1 VRAAHVYAF
10 VEAPPRR
17 GAGGF
22 SGNQMATWTKEG
34 CLPETSNNTM
44 VPLMENEQ
52 FNLSL
57 RRFLKEVG
65 ISSQQEI
72 ERIVRE
78 CDLAGKGKLKT
89 KVVLTAE
96 GTDLHHEVTGE
107 IDLG

>member
-1 VRAAHVYAF
+1 MQN
-10 VEAPPRR
+10 EA
-17 GAGGF
+17 
-22 SGNQMATWTKEG
+22 
-34 CLPETSNNTM
+34 
-44 VPLMENEQ
+44 

-78 CDLAGKGKLKT
+78 HGLAGKGTLNVKM
-89 KVVLTAE
+89 VLTAE
-96 GTDLHHEVTGE
+96 GTDLRHEVDGR

>member
-1 VRAAHVYAF
+1 MHN
-10 VEAPPRR
+10 EA
-17 GAGGF
+17 
-22 SGNQMATWTKEG
+22 
-34 CLPETSNNTM
+34 
-44 VPLMENEQ
+44 

-78 CDLAGKGKLKT
+78 HGLAGKGTLN
-89 KVVLTAE
+89 VRMVLTAE
-96 GTDLHHEVTGE
+96 GTDLRHEVDGR

>member
-1 VRAAHVYAF
+1 M
-10 VEAPPRR
+10 P
-17 GAGGF
+17 GF
-22 SGNQMATWTKEG
+22 LRQMES
-34 CLPETSNNTM
+34 P
-44 VPLMENEQ
+44 MENES

-78 CDLAGKGKLKT
+78 SGLAGKGQLK
-89 KVVLTAE
+89 VRMLLTAE
-96 GTDLHHEVTGE
+96 GTDLRHEVKGA

>member
-1 VRAAHVYAF
+1 
-10 VEAPPRR
+10 
-17 GAGGF
+17 
-22 SGNQMATWTKEG
+22 
-34 CLPETSNNTM
+34 
-44 VPLMENEQ
+44 MENER

-78 CDLAGKGKLKT
+78 HGLAGKGKLKV
-89 KVVLTAE
+89 KMVLTAA
-96 GTDLHHEVTGE
+96 GTDLKHEVNGE

>member
-1 VRAAHVYAF
+1 
-10 VEAPPRR
+10 
-17 GAGGF
+17 
-22 SGNQMATWTKEG
+22 
-34 CLPETSNNTM
+34 
-44 VPLMENEQ
+44 MENES

-78 CDLAGKGKLKT
+78 RGLAGHGKLKV
-89 KVVLTAE
+89 KMVLTAE
-96 GTDLHHEVTGE
+96 GTDLRHEVAGN